1 MIITREILAYEN
13 IYENTTH
20 HNTAYFA
27 LIIDNYFAGYL
38 LSKGLTYKDTSL
50 VTIMALIG
58 FCLGLLAMYIAQ
70 RFK

>member
-1 MIITREILAYEN
+1 MRTFMKILPIIILL
-13 IYENTTH
+13 I
-20 HNTAYFA
+20 FA

-50 VTIMALIG
+50 VTIMTLIG